1 MAVKHFC
8 MHMPVR
14 RSSGCFDLHS
24 QSTRMPILSPLPAH
38 RAPRPTKPRTMEWFG
53 GVTIMAPRPVVA
65 PKGEAAQFMMDPVRG
80 AMEDVLPPTNPA
92 SQNWS

>member
-1 MAVKHFC
+1 
-8 MHMPVR
+8 
-14 RSSGCFDLHS
+14 
-24 QSTRMPILSPLPAH
+24 
-38 RAPRPTKPRTMEWFG
+38 
-53 GVTIMAPRPVVA
+53 MAPRPVVA